1 MRTKSAV
8 LTGVG
13 VVVLLTTSS
22 MALYYRSQAVFFQQE
37 YGAAALRIKQ
47 MVSAASLEPKLS
59 APRMESARK
68 APEAARNAVNRE
80 APRREQETQD
90 FLNEQAAPPAEVP
103 AVPRSAD
110 SGRNRRRASDWMEI
124 MKTNDPQRYAEFQQR
139 RQESQQNMQ
148 NAWGQVNSYF
158 LNRDT
163 SKMSQADQEEYN
175 TMLSLLSQTAALS
188 QQMQDGL
195 PSDLRQQV
203 SSTLRSNVVALAPLL
218 ESERNREYY
227 DAAVAMG
234 HNAQD
239 AAAMV
244 TYINQITSNTS
255 IRTILPSI
263 RGRGMFGGGPSS
275 PRRAPA
281 PAP

>member
-1 MRTKSAV
+1 MRMKYAV

-13 VVVLLTTSS
+13 AVVLLTTSS
-22 MALYYRSQAVFFQQE
+22 LALYYMSKAVYFKQE
-37 YGAAALRIKQ
+37 YGAAALRLEK
-47 MVSAASLEPKLS
+47 MAAASPAQEP
-59 APRMESARK
+59 AVPRMESARK
-68 APEAARNAVNRE
+68 MPDAPRNVVNRE
-80 APRREQETQD
+80 SPRREQEAQD
-90 FLNEQAAPPAEVP
+90 FVNGQAAPPAEVT
-103 AVPRSAD
+103 AAPRSAD
-110 SGRNRRRASDWMEI
+110 SGRNRQRASDWLENMR
-124 MKTNDPQRYAEFQQR
+124 TNDPQRYAEFQQR
-139 RQESQQNMQ
+139 RQETQQNMQ
-148 NAWGQVNSYF
+148 DAWGQANSYF

-175 TMLSLLSQTAALS
+175 TMLSLLNQTASLS
-188 QQMQDGL
+188 QQLQSGL

-203 SSTLRSNVVALAPLL
+203 SSTLRSNVTALVPLL

-255 IRTILPSI
+255 LRTILPSI
-263 RGRGMFGGGPSS
+263 RGRGISGGGPSS
-275 PRRAPA
+275 TRRPPA